1 MGQSARPPL
10 SLQETLPSSK
20 RQLGPTTSPRGWAGG
35 SGVPP
40 GRSRRGLPPCPQHPT
55 LSTKRLAP
63 GGAQAPH
70 TAPGRHP
77 FGHAGSAGR
86 TAGQNGEVGGSASQR
101 GEPRLSSPESWNC
114 QPRCPPDAHLL
125 LPTKP
130 RGSSPDAP
138 PPPRP
143 HRAPGTE
150 HPRLRV
156 QAPLSS
162 PAQGPASRG
171 GGTTDPNHSASEGK
185 MRKKMRVLGTRGWG
199 SPAHTSNVHIPGPK
213 PAPFPRG
220 KRSGAP
226 GCSARSST
234 APAPGSWS
242 EIQPKTSSRRRSCC
256 CWGAG
261 GSPGPAPPASAARAK
276 EIDPK

>member
-1 MGQSARPPL
+1 MAVTHHEPKGLGRGLWGAPRHE
-10 SLQETLPSSK
+10 QEGAACLPSAPDAQHEASGT
-20 RQLGPTTSPRGWAGG
+20 RGG
-35 SGVPP
+35 SGTAHSPRPSPLWPRGERRSHSGAEWGSWRVGIAAWGAPALFSRELELPAPMPTSSSPP
-40 GRSRRGLPPCPQHPT
+40 S
-55 LSTKRLAP
+55 P
-63 GGAQAPH
+63 GGPAPM
-70 TAPGRHP
+70 
-77 FGHAGSAGR
+77 
-86 TAGQNGEVGGSASQR
+86 
-101 GEPRLSSPESWNC
+101 
-114 QPRCPPDAHLL
+114 
-125 LPTKP
+125 
-130 RGSSPDAP
+130 P

-213 PAPFPRG
+213 PALFPRG

-234 APAPGSWS
+234 APAPGSWR

-261 GSPGPAPPASAARAK
+261 GSPGPAPPAFAPRAK

>member
-1 MGQSARPPL
+1 M
-10 SLQETLPSSK
+10 
-20 RQLGPTTSPRGWAGG
+20 
-35 SGVPP
+35 PP
-40 GRSRRGLPPCPQHPT
+40 GTSRRGLPACPQHPT

-63 GGAQAPH
+63 GGARAPH

-114 QPRCPPDAHLL
+114 QPRCPPPPPHQA
-125 LPTKP
+125 PGVQP
-130 RGSSPDAP
+130 RCP

-150 HPRLRV
+150 HPRLWV

-199 SPAHTSNVHIPGPK
+199 SPAHTSGVRVPGPK

-234 APAPGSWS
+234 APAPGSWR

-261 GSPGPAPPASAARAK
+261 GSPGPAPPAFAPRAK